1 MTETLPQPQFLFVAC
16 QVGAEAA
23 VKNELARD
31 WPDFRFAYSRPGF
44 LTFKLPPEVELAD
57 DFDLRGVFAR
67 AHGFTL
73 GKATGSTL
81 GERVAKV
88 VELAG
93 KTPYDQLHVFA
104 RDPVQVG
111 HRGFDP
117 GPTEFTVEAHRAIT
131 RALGDPSRTPNSE
144 LASTELVADRTPTL
158 PARRGDLVLDCIL
171 VEPETWWVGYH
182 RVSAIPSRW
191 PGGIFTIEPP
201 ADMVSRA
208 YIKMREALA
217 WSRLPL
223 KRGDTI
229 AEIGSAPGGAS
240 QAFLEK
246 GLKVIGIDPA
256 EMDERVAAHPKFT
269 HIRKRGHEVR
279 RREFRG
285 VRWLTADINVAP
297 QYTLDAVEA
306 IVTHRDLKIEGLLL
320 TLKLLEWKLADEVPA
335 YLERVRSWGYRHV
348 AARQLSHNRQEI
360 CMKAIRSINEL
371 PRRSGAKKR

>member
-1 MTETLPQPQFLFVAC
+1 MTETLPPPQFLFISC

-44 LTFKLPPEVELAD
+44 LTFKLPPDLARAD
-57 DFDLRGVFAR
+57 DFDLRSVFVR

-73 GKATGSTL
+73 GKANGNTL
-81 GERVAKV
+81 DKRAAKV
-88 VELAG
+88 VELACNLQF
-93 KTPYDQLHVFA
+93 DQLHVFA

-111 HRGFDP
+111 HRGFEP
-117 GPTEFTVEAHRAIT
+117 GPNQATVEALGAIT
-131 RALGDPSRTPNSE
+131 LALSKTSRNS
-144 LASTELVADRTPTL
+144 SPPTS
-158 PARRGDLVLDCIL
+158 PARRGDLILDCIL

-201 ADMVSRA
+201 QGMVSRA

-217 WSRLPL
+217 WSRLPV

-256 EMDERVAAHPKFT
+256 EMDDRVAAHPKFT

-306 IVTHRDLKIEGLLL
+306 IVTHRDLSIEGLLL

-360 CMKAIRSINEL
+360 CVKAIRPTN
-371 PRRSGAKKR
+371 

>member
-1 MTETLPQPQFLFVAC
+1 MTETLPPPQFLFVTC

-23 VKNELARD
+23 VKNELKRD
-31 WPDFRFAYSRPGF
+31 CPDFRFAYSRPGF
-44 LTFKLPPEVELAD
+44 LTFKLSPDFAHAD
-57 DFDLRGVFAR
+57 DFDLRSVFAR
-67 AHGFTL
+67 SHGFTL

-81 GERVAKV
+81 DERAAQV
-88 VELAG
+88 VKLAG
-93 KTPYDQLHVFA
+93 EMKYDHVHVFA

-117 GPTEFTVEAHRAIT
+117 GPHESTIEAERAIAACISKPSSASHRA
-131 RALGDPSRTPNSE
+131 PP
-144 LASTELVADRTPTL
+144 ASSPVRD
-158 PARRGDLVLDCIL
+158 DLILDCIL
-171 VEPETWWVGYH
+171 VEPDTWWIGYH

-201 ADMVSRA
+201 ADMISRA

-217 WSRLPL
+217 WSRLPI

-229 AEIGSAPGGAS
+229 AEIGAAPGGAS

-306 IVTHRDLKIEGLLL
+306 IVMHREVEIEGLLL
-320 TLKLLEWKLADEVPA
+320 TLKLLDWKLADDVPA
-335 YLERVRSWGYRHV
+335 YLDRVRSWGYRHV

-360 CMKAIRSINEL
+360 CLKAIRSIDES
-371 PRRSGAKKR
+371 PRRKGAKKR

>member
-1 MTETLPQPQFLFVAC
+1 MTETPPPPQFLFVAC

-23 VKNELARD
+23 VKNEMARD
-31 WPDFRFAYSRPGF
+31 WPEFRFAYSRPGF
-44 LTFKLPPEVELAD
+44 LTFKLPRHRALGH
-57 DFDLRGVFAR
+57 DFDLGSVFAR

-73 GKATGSTL
+73 GKATGGTL
-81 GERVAKV
+81 DERAARV

-93 KTPYDQLHVFA
+93 KTHYDHLHVFV

-111 HRGFDP
+111 HRGFGP
-117 GPTEFTVEAHRAIT
+117 GPTESTVEAHQAIT
-131 RALGDPSRTPNSE
+131 RALGDTSPTP
-144 LASTELVADRTPTL
+144 ASPPRSGHLI
-158 PARRGDLVLDCIL
+158 LDCIL
-171 VEPETWWVGYH
+171 VEPQTWWVGYH

-217 WSRLPL
+217 WSRLPV
-223 KRGDTI
+223 KRGDTV

-335 YLERVRSWGYRHV
+335 FLERVRSWGYRHV

-360 CMKAIRSINEL
+360 CLKAIRSINEP
-371 PRRSGAKKR
+371 PRRRSAEKR